1 MKSTKILIVG
11 DTHISMFKDLPKQI
25 IKNMR
30 ESDWIIHVGD
40 FTSKNVLDGFQH
52 FKPDFFKGVYGN
64 SDPLEIRKSI
74 SPKLVIEISGKRIGA
89 IHPAIGGPE
98 SFLKRRILKEFKNRN
113 LDAIVYGH
121 SHEAEIHWKDNLLLV
136 NPGKGYIDKISLNPS
151 ASIALI
157 TINKEI
163 KAEII
168 EIRK

>member
-1 MKSTKILIVG
+1 MKSIKILIVG

-25 IKNMR
+25 LQNMR
-30 ESDWIIHVGD
+30 ESDWVIHVGD
-40 FTSKNVLDGFQH
+40 FTSKNVLEGFQH

-64 SDPLEIRKSI
+64 SDPFEIRKNI
-74 SPKLVIEISGKRIGA
+74 SPKLVLEISGKRIGV

-98 SFLKRRILKEFKNRN
+98 SSLIKRILEEFKNQR
-113 LDAIVYGH
+113 LDVIVYGH
-121 SHEAEIHWKDNLLLV
+121 SHEAEIHWKDKLLLL
-136 NPGKGYIDKISLNPS
+136 NPGKGYIDKMSLNPS
-151 ASIALI
+151 ASIAII